1 VSTPRPYAR
10 VRARGFTLVEVMIA
24 IAILAMAMATVF
36 GSNIGAA
43 RSTQRARMLTQAT
56 MMARCRVTE
65 AEAYLQRNM
74 LPEDTDKILED
85 PPDTNGGGEPCC
97 TEGVTCTVHVE
108 KIELPSPTDAN
119 ASAAGSQILGRAAQ
133 AAQGTRFGGD
143 GGVGGAAPAPP
154 GGAAGPGGGAGALGG
169 LGALTG
175 MAGGGGSSGGRGGS
189 GGSGASGPSPRDLAS
204 SLLSSVYPAVKPLL
218 EGAIRRMTVRVRWRE
233 GDVERGFEVVEYVTN
248 PGQTLSSG
256 ELPDPSAMPGTP
268 GAPGAPG
275 SRPGAPGAPGAAP
288 MPGGMGIPGMA
299 APMMPRMGMP

>member
-1 VSTPRPYAR
+1 MSTPRTHAR
-10 VRARGFTLVEVMIA
+10 ARARGFTLVEVMIA

-119 ASAAGSQILGRAAQ
+119 ASAGSQILGAAAQ

-143 GGVGGAAPAPP
+143 GGVGGIAPPAP
-154 GGAAGPGGGAGALGG
+154 GAEAPGGGAGALGG

-175 MAGGGGSSGGRGGS
+175 MAGGGGGGGGGR

-256 ELPDPSAMPGTP
+256 ELPDPSAAPGTP

-275 SRPGAPGAPGAAP
+275 SRPGAPGAAP

>member
-1 VSTPRPYAR
+1 MSTPRPYAR

-119 ASAAGSQILGRAAQ
+119 ASASSNAGAGTVADSLVRAELSSPLSPSS
-133 AAQGTRFGGD
+133 
-143 GGVGGAAPAPP
+143 AAPEPDVHANS
-154 GGAAGPGGGAGALGG
+154 ACASAGESP
-169 LGALTG
+169 LT
-175 MAGGGGSSGGRGGS
+175 
-189 GGSGASGPSPRDLAS
+189 
-204 SLLSSVYPAVKPLL
+204 SV
-218 EGAIRRMTVRVRWRE
+218 R
-233 GDVERGFEVVEYVTN
+233 
-248 PGQTLSSG
+248 
-256 ELPDPSAMPGTP
+256 
-268 GAPGAPG
+268 
-275 SRPGAPGAPGAAP
+275 
-288 MPGGMGIPGMA
+288 
-299 APMMPRMGMP
+299 